1 MKRHRFAYLL
11 SICSL
16 LLVGCTENDLLNSD
30 TTAEKAR
37 VSPISF
43 SGGHVDH
50 ATTRHFSALC
60 EHLPTLGVWG
70 WYNGMSENNIQAF
83 DDQLVAY
90 NADSA
95 QWEYNPLQYRNEGC
109 QYNFFAYAPHQ
120 QKTNAEVDI
129 DLTTHMISIKGVTLH
144 GHNLQDYPSADVKE
158 QFAGTPDTDW
168 MVARAGQTATGAAGM
183 DVEFMMQ
190 HILGKLNI
198 RIKACPDF
206 LKRSHI
212 AAVTADSIV
221 VGALPSQGDFVQ
233 QLAHTPIISSPED
246 AAAEEW
252 TAHDANLWIRGTHAC
267 TLSSDPTYIVE
278 SLVIPHHIAASS
290 TVVLY
295 YTYHYADGHTEEC
308 RFSMPLADA
317 FTRFVSGYSHTL
329 TFTVCS
335 ERIIFE
341 AGANDWERGT
351 EKR

>member
-1 MKRHRFAYLL
+1 ML

-16 LLVGCTENDLLNSD
+16 LLVGCTENDLLNPD

-43 SGGHVDH
+43 SGGHVDY

-60 EHLPTLGVWG
+60 KHLPTLGVWG

-95 QWEYNPLQYRNEGC
+95 QWEYNPLQYWNEGC

-168 MVARAGQTATGAAGM
+168 MVARAGQTAVGEAGM
-183 DVEFMMQ
+183 DVQFMMQ

-198 RIKACPDF
+198 RIKVCDELAIRPH
-206 LKRSHI
+206 L
-212 AAVTADSIV
+212 DSITV
-221 VGALPSQGDFVQ
+221 DSIIVGTLPSHGDFAQ
-233 QLAHTPIISSPED
+233 QLTHTPIISNPDEAD
-246 AAAEEW
+246 TEEW
-252 TAHDANLWIRGTHAC
+252 TAYDTNLYIRGTHAC
-267 TLSSDPTYIVE
+267 EVTTTPTYLVE
-278 SLVIPHHIAASS
+278 SLVIPHHVAADSR
-290 TVVLY
+290 VELY
-295 YTYHYADGHTEEC
+295 YSYHYRDGHTEQC
-308 RFSMPLADA
+308 RYQMTLTEAFS
-317 FTRFVSGYSHTL
+317 RFVSGYNHTL

-335 ERIIFE
+335 SRIEFE
-341 AGANDWERGT
+341 AGADDWEEGLSQNA
-351 EKR
+351 EC